1 MKKHGVYKADN
12 PQGLEYDFTHEFYW
26 MGEKIE
32 LADFNERLMAQF
44 KSAARDLDWML
55 KGMELKDGLN
65 EGEKTVAQLDEVEK
79 IAKLPLCK
87 DCRKLIGEL
96 Q

>member
-1 MKKHGVYKADN
+1 MKKHGAYWN
-12 PQGLEYDFTHEFYW
+12 SNSHEMVFFW
-26 MGEKIE
+26 IGEEIE
-32 LADFNERLMAQF
+32 MEDFNERLMAQT
-44 KSAARDLDWML
+44 KSAAKDLDWML
-55 KGMELKDGLN
+55 KGMELKEGLN

-87 DCRKLIGEL
+87 DCRKLIGEIP